1 MSSTLENKPQKFEK
15 SVSVRAEDLPPA
27 TYVLKVPSKP
37 EYCDEKNP
45 FVQVIM
51 RGKVLGKIT
60 FSSNGKTTWAV
71 TLGSTFPGAEQKIEE
86 FAQKNYDMIQRV
98 YYHNQALAM
107 A

>member
-1 MSSTLENKPQKFEK
+1 MSNGTLDKPQEFEK

-27 TYVLKVPSKP
+27 TYVLKVPSNP

-51 RGKVLGKIT
+51 GGKVLGKIT

-71 TLGSTFPGAEQKIEE
+71 TLGSTFPGAEQKIED